1 MTHPIVLSHIQT
13 QPLLQAREAG
23 QHRIEASPDLGLTT
37 IELVIEPEGA
47 HFPNGELLRWDAIEK
62 ISASANNCFV
72 IEDSEPRKIQLFSE
86 FTNRLYSLMPTR
98 AAPTML
104 VSGIPMHRIKGT
116 DPYHDTLEK
125 IKTVKPVVGRVLDTA
140 TGLGYTAIEAAKTA
154 DLIVTI
160 ELDPTALEIARL
172 NPWSRDLFD
181 NPKITQRIGD
191 SYDVVEE
198 FDDQTFARIIHDPPA
213 LSLAGHLYGG
223 EFYAQL
229 HRVLRRGGR
238 LFHYVGNPESKS
250 GGNITRGVMRRLQE
264 AGFSRVV
271 RRPRA
276 FGVVAF
282 K

>member
-1 MTHPIVLSHIQT
+1 
-13 QPLLQAREAG
+13 
-23 QHRIEASPDLGLTT
+23 
-37 IELVIEPEGA
+37 
-47 HFPNGELLRWDAIEK
+47 
-62 ISASANNCFV
+62 
-72 IEDSEPRKIQLFSE
+72 
-86 FTNRLYSLMPTR
+86 MPTR

-104 VSGIPMHRIKGT
+104 ISGIPMHRIKGT

-154 DLIVTI
+154 DHVVTI

-172 NPWSRDLFD
+172 NPWSRALFD

-191 SYDVVEE
+191 SYDVIEE
-198 FDDQTFARIIHDPPA
+198 FDDQTFTRIIHDPPA
-213 LSLAGHLYGG
+213 FSLAGDLYSG
-223 EFYAQL
+223 EFYVEL

-250 GGNITRGVMRRLQE
+250 GSRVTRGVMRRLQE
-264 AGFSRVV
+264 AGFSRIA

-276 FGVVAF
+276 FGVLAF
-282 K
+282 R